1 MFLYNQPTIF
11 TGLSPVIS
19 SVYNPCLNFLLFICC
34 LFDWSYFITEVLAA
48 RGSVFSLQPFSVFAS
63 QWICNDSK
71 MTMADVL
78 VKASH
83 FLSPATSQ
91 NIAKKKKNLKVT
103 AQKIKMKENYDSKT
117 HWSIII
123 CFCWRPSHWCYN
135 GTQ

>member
-1 MFLYNQPTIF
+1 
-11 TGLSPVIS
+11 
-19 SVYNPCLNFLLFICC
+19 
-34 LFDWSYFITEVLAA
+34 
-48 RGSVFSLQPFSVFAS
+48 
-63 QWICNDSK
+63 

-117 HWSIII
+117 H
-123 CFCWRPSHWCYN
+123 
-135 GTQ
+135 